1 MIICIEGIDA
11 SGKATQTKLLTKH
24 FQKEGL
30 ASERFDF
37 PRYQTGVGQ
46 DILGLL
52 TEQWFVMSPTIVEGP
67 DGLPSHVA
75 APDSAKKALVLQSLM
90 TVNRY
95 EHYDYL
101 KRWSDRKD
109 GVLVLDRYY
118 GSGIVYGECDGLDK
132 DFLLSIHAALPEPDA
147 WIFVDITAE
156 ESVRR
161 RPERRDEYEKREGFM
176 DKVRSRY
183 LGLFEA
189 RKAAGLSWTV
199 VDGIGSEAEVHARI
213 LEACKNVLR

>member
-1 MIICIEGIDA
+1 MIVCLEGIDA

-52 TEQWFVMSPTIVEGP
+52 TDKWLVTSPTIVEGS

-75 APDSAKKALVLQSLM
+75 APDHAKKALVLQSLM

-95 EHYDYL
+95 EHYAYL
-101 KRWSDRKD
+101 KSWSGRKD

-132 DFLLSIHAALPEPDA
+132 DFLLSIHEALPEPDA
-147 WIFVDITAE
+147 WVFVDITAE

-161 RPERRDEYEKREGFM
+161 RPDRRDEYEKREGFM
-176 DKVRSRY
+176 GKVRDKYLSLFMSR
-183 LGLFEA
+183 
-189 RKAAGLSWTV
+189 KDAGLPWSIV
-199 VDGIGSEAEVHARI
+199 NGHGSEAEVHSRI
-213 LEACKNVLR
+213 LEACEHVLR